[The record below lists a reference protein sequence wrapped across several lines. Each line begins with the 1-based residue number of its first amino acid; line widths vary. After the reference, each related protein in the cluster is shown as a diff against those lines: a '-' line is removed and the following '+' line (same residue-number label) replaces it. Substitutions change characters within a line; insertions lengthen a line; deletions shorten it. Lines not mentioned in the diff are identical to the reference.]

1 MNKYALT
8 KEEDIVKQIEQADE
22 LQLNAYIHAI
32 IRRHQMLRTDRELSF
47 LSLPTDPETRNAEL
61 ENIFEF
67 IRTCYKK
74 QDAQQKP

>member
-1 MNKYALT
+1 MKQH
-8 KEEDIVKQIEQADE
+8 DILQQIEQADE
-22 LQLNAYIHAI
+22 ILLNDIIMAVMRRYIA
-32 IRRHQMLRTDRELSF
+32 LRTDRELSF
-47 LSLPTDPETRNAEL
+47 LSLPTDPETRNEEL